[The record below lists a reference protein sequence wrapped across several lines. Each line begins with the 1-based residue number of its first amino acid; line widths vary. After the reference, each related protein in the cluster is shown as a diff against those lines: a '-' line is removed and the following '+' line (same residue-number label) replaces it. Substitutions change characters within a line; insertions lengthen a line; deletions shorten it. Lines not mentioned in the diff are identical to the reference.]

1 MAMNW
6 PLFRPLLEDVS
17 RLEVSG
23 CMAVD
28 NLLEH
33 LLETCIAY
41 QRDAALMHLDVP
53 PGDAREARLAEAM
66 AHVAA
71 AYTPTAIE
79 ALQRLRTEAP
89 ASQQEAVQRLQGW
102 TLRMHVSSALLPMQ
116 REIQTRQRAA
126 TCLVDEEPIPLRASF
141 AAMAAE
147 TRRDRRAAI
156 EAAVG
161 LQLRDL
167 NELFE
172 AQFKALSALAEHLSY
187 ASLEALWTDVL
198 QVEPAP
204 LEDVATQILTST
216 EEVYRDLLTWAVRR
230 RLRLPPG
237 QLRRH
242 DILALFTFPEYQA
255 YYQPG
260 TLVEG
265 LQTCLRALGLSPTV
279 DGRLE
284 WRERSAHFGPPEALA
299 LHVPDEIV
307 LSYAQVQG
315 LKGAEAFAGASGR
328 ALLWASTSPELA
340 PIHRAL
346 GDPALPESSAQ
357 LVAELLAEPRWLSQY
372 FGVSI
377 DQNYAAWRCLDRL
390 YRLRRSLGR
399 FLYTRYLY
407 TANSLAGASEA
418 YRDIMMDACYV
429 DYPQEYYLLD
439 WDWDY
444 TSLTVLRGWSLT
456 TALLEAV
463 HAQFAAD
470 WFRNPEAGEWLR
482 QYWYSVLGERVEDL
496 RDRLLGAT
504 WDAELFATALVRQE
518 GAW

>member
-1 MAMNW
+1 MNW
-6 PLFRPLLEDVS
+6 PLFRLLLEAVHRS
-17 RLEVSG
+17 EVSG

-28 NLLEH
+28 DLLEH
-33 LLETCIAY
+33 LLQACVTY
-41 QRDAALMHLDVP
+41 QCDVALTHLDVP

-66 AHVAA
+66 AHGAEA
-71 AYTPTAIE
+71 CSPATIE

-89 ASQQEAVQRLQGW
+89 ASQQEALQRLQSWMLG
-102 TLRMHVSSALLPMQ
+102 MHVRSALLPMQ
-116 REIQTRQRAA
+116 REIQTRQRTAI
-126 TCLVDEEPIPLRASF
+126 CLVDEEPIPLRASF

-156 EAAVG
+156 EAAVS

-172 AQFKALSALAEHLSY
+172 AQFKALSALVEPLRY
-187 ASLEALWTDVL
+187 ASLDALWSDIL
-198 QVEPAP
+198 QVEPAT
-204 LEDVATQILTST
+204 LQDVATQILVST
-216 EEVYRDLLTWAVRR
+216 QEVYRDLLAWAVRR

-260 TLVEG
+260 TVVAG
-265 LQTCLRALGLSPTV
+265 LQTCLREMGLDPTV

-299 LHVPDEIV
+299 LHIPDEIV

-328 ALLWASTSPELA
+328 ALLWAYTSPELS
-340 PIHRAL
+340 PLRRAL
-346 GDPALPESSAQ
+346 GDPALPESNAQ
-357 LVAELLAEPRWLSQY
+357 LVAELLADPRWLSQC
-372 FGVSI
+372 FGVSV

-390 YRLRRSLGR
+390 YRLRRFLGR
-399 FLYTRYLY
+399 FLYTRHLY

-418 YRDIMMDACYV
+418 YRDIMMDACHV

-444 TSLTVLRGWSLT
+444 TSLSVLRGWSLT
-456 TALLEAV
+456 AALLGALHEL
-463 HAQFAAD
+463 FAAD

-482 QYWYSVLGERVEDL
+482 QYWGSALGERVDDL
-496 RDRLLGAT
+496 RDRLLGTA
-504 WDAELFATALVRQE
+504 WDAELFATALVRQD

>member
-1 MAMNW
+1 
-6 PLFRPLLEDVS
+6 
-17 RLEVSG
+17 
-23 CMAVD
+23 MAVG
-28 NLLEH
+28 NFLEYLLQV
-33 LLETCIAY
+33 CVAY
-41 QRDAALMHLDVP
+41 QHEVALIHLDVP

-66 AHVAA
+66 AHGAEA
-71 AYTPTAIE
+71 CTPAVIE
-79 ALQRLRTEAP
+79 RLQRQRTEAP
-89 ASQQEAVQRLQGW
+89 AAQQESVQRLQGW
-102 TLRMHVSSALLPMQ
+102 TLRMHIQSALLPMQ
-116 REIQTRQRAA
+116 REIQTHQRTAI
-126 TCLVDEEPIPLRASF
+126 CLVDEEPIPLRASF

-172 AQFKALSALAEHLSY
+172 AQFKALSTLAEHLEY
-187 ASLEALWTDVL
+187 ASLEALWTDIL
-198 QVEPAP
+198 QVEPAT
-204 LEDVATQILTST
+204 LQDVATQILAST
-216 EEVYRDLLTWAVRR
+216 QEVYRDLLTWAVRR

-242 DILALFTFPEYQA
+242 DILALFTFSEYQT

-260 TLVEG
+260 TVVAG
-265 LQTCLRALGLSPTV
+265 LQTCLREMGLALTV
-279 DGRLE
+279 DGRLA
-284 WRERSAHFGPPEALA
+284 WRERPAHFGPPAALA

-315 LKGAEAFAGASGR
+315 LKDAEIFAGASGR
-328 ALLWASTSPELA
+328 ALLWAYTSPALA
-340 PIHRAL
+340 PIHRVL
-346 GDPALPESSAQ
+346 GDPALLESNAQ
-357 LVAELLAEPRWLSQY
+357 LFAELLADPQWLSQY
-372 FGVSI
+372 FGVSV

-390 YRLRRSLGR
+390 YRLRRFLGR
-399 FLYTRYLY
+399 FLYTRHLY

-418 YRDIMMDACYV
+418 YRDIMMDACHV

-456 TALLEAV
+456 AALLGALHE
-463 HAQFAAD
+463 QFAAD

-482 QYWYSVLGERVEDL
+482 QHWYSALGERLEDL
-496 RDRLLGAT
+496 RDRFLGTT
-504 WDAELFATALVRQE
+504 WDAELFATALVRQD

>member
-1 MAMNW
+1 MNW
-6 PLFRPLLEDVS
+6 PLFRPLLEDV
-17 RLEVSG
+17 RRPEVSG
-23 CMAVD
+23 YMAVD

-33 LLETCIAY
+33 LLQACIAY
-41 QRDAALMHLDVP
+41 QRDVALIHLDVP

-66 AHVAA
+66 THGAA
-71 AYTPTAIE
+71 ACTPAAIE
-79 ALQRLRTEAP
+79 MLQRLRTEAP
-89 ASQQEAVQRLQGW
+89 ASQQEAVQRLQSW
-102 TLRMHVSSALLPMQ
+102 TLSMHVRSALLPMQ
-116 REIQTRQRAA
+116 RDLQTRQRTAI
-126 TCLVDEEPIPLRASF
+126 CLVHDESIPLRASF

-161 LQLRDL
+161 LQLREL

-172 AQFKALSALAEHLSY
+172 AQFKALSALAEHLRY
-187 ASLEALWTDVL
+187 ASLEALWTDVM
-198 QVEPAP
+198 QVEPAT
-204 LEDVATQILTST
+204 LQDVATQILAST
-216 EEVYRDLLTWAVRR
+216 QEVYMDLLTWAVRR

-242 DILALFTFPEYQA
+242 DILALFTFPEYQT

-260 TLVEG
+260 TVVAG
-265 LQTCLRALGLSPTV
+265 LQTCLREMGLALTV

-299 LHVPDEIV
+299 LHIPDEIV

-328 ALLWASTSPELA
+328 ALLWAYTAPELS
-340 PIHRAL
+340 PLSRAL
-346 GDPALPESSAQ
+346 GDSALLESNAQ
-357 LVAELLAEPRWLSQY
+357 LCAELLAEPQWLSQY
-372 FGVSI
+372 FGVSV
-377 DQNYAAWRCLDRL
+377 DQNYACH
-390 YRLRRSLGR
+390 
-399 FLYTRYLY
+399 
-407 TANSLAGASEA
+407 
-418 YRDIMMDACYV
+418 V

-456 TALLEAV
+456 AALLGALHE
-463 HAQFAAD
+463 QFAAD
-470 WFRNPEAGEWLR
+470 WLRNPEAGEWLR
-482 QYWYSVLGERVEDL
+482 QYWYSALGERLEDL
-496 RDRLLGAT
+496 RDRLLGTA
-504 WDAELFATALVRQE
+504 WDAELFTTALVRQD

>member
-1 MAMNW
+1 MAI
-6 PLFRPLLEDVS
+6 
-17 RLEVSG
+17 
-23 CMAVD
+23 D
-28 NLLEH
+28 NLAEH
-33 LLETCIAY
+33 LFQTCIAY
-41 QRDAALMHLDVP
+41 QHDVALIHLDVP
-53 PGDAREARLAEAM
+53 PGDAREVRLAEAM
-66 AHVAA
+66 AHAA
-71 AYTPTAIE
+71 EACTPAAIE
-79 ALQRLRTEAP
+79 MLQRLRTEAL
-89 ASQQEAVQRLQGW
+89 ASQQGALQRLQGW
-102 TLRMHVSSALLPMQ
+102 TLSMHVRSALLPMQ
-116 REIQTRQRAA
+116 REIQTRQRTA

-161 LQLRDL
+161 LQLREL

-172 AQFKALSALAEHLSY
+172 AQFKAVSALADHLRY

-198 QVEPAP
+198 QVEPAT
-204 LEDVATQILTST
+204 LQDVATQILTST
-216 EEVYRDLLTWAVRR
+216 HEVYRDLLTWAVRR

-260 TLVEG
+260 TVVAG
-265 LQTCLRALGLSPTV
+265 LQTCLREMGLAPIV

-284 WRERSAHFGPPEALA
+284 WRERSAQFGPPEALA

-328 ALLWASTSPELA
+328 ALLWAYTSPELS
-340 PIHRAL
+340 PINRAL
-346 GDPALPESSAQ
+346 GDPALLESNAQ
-357 LVAELLAEPRWLSQY
+357 LFAELLADPQWLSPY
-372 FGVSI
+372 FGVSV

-390 YRLRRSLGR
+390 YRLRRFLGR
-399 FLYTRYLY
+399 FLYTRHLY
-407 TANSLAGASEA
+407 TTNSLAGASEA
-418 YRDIMMDACYV
+418 YRDIMMDACHV
-429 DYPQEYYLLD
+429 DYSQEYYLLD

-456 TALLEAV
+456 AALLGALHE
-463 HAQFAAD
+463 QFAAD

-482 QYWYSVLGERVEDL
+482 QYWYSALGERLEDL
-496 RDRLLGAT
+496 RDRLLGTA
-504 WDAELFATALVRQE
+504 WDAELFATALVRQD

>member
-1 MAMNW
+1 MGMNW
-6 PLFRPLLEDVS
+6 PLFRPLPEDV
-17 RLEVSG
+17 RRPEANSG
-23 CMAVD
+23 MAVD
-28 NLLEH
+28 NLPEH
-33 LLETCIAY
+33 LLQTCVAY
-41 QRDAALMHLDVP
+41 QRNVALIYLDTP
-53 PGDAREARLAEAM
+53 PGETREARLAEAM
-66 AHVAA
+66 AQGAEVC
-71 AYTPTAIE
+71 TTATLE
-79 ALQRLRTEAP
+79 ALQSLRTEAP
-89 ASQQEAVQRLQGW
+89 ASHQEPLQRLRAW
-102 TLRMHVSSALLPMQ
+102 ALALHVRSALLPMQ
-116 REIQTRQRAA
+116 RELQTRQR
-126 TCLVDEEPIPLRASF
+126 TTVCLVDEEPIPLRASF

-172 AQFKALSALAEHLSY
+172 AQFKAHSTLVEHLGYTSP
-187 ASLEALWTDVL
+187 EALWTDIL
-198 QVEPAP
+198 PVEPAA
-204 LEDVATQILTST
+204 LQDVATQILAST
-216 EEVYRDLLTWAVRR
+216 QEVYMDLLTWAVRR

-242 DILALFTFPEYQA
+242 DILALFTFPEYQT

-260 TLVEG
+260 TVVAG
-265 LQTCLRALGLSPTV
+265 LQTCLREMGLALTV

-299 LHVPDEIV
+299 LHIPDEIV

-328 ALLWASTSPELA
+328 ALLWAYTSPELS
-340 PIHRAL
+340 PINRVL
-346 GDPALPESSAQ
+346 GDPALLESNAQ
-357 LVAELLAEPRWLSQY
+357 LGAELLAEPQWLSQY
-372 FGVSI
+372 CGVSV

-390 YRLRRSLGR
+390 YRLRRFLGR

-407 TANSLAGASEA
+407 TTNSLAGASEA
-418 YRDIMMDACYV
+418 YRDIMMDACHV

-456 TALLEAV
+456 SALQRVLCEQYAE
-463 HAQFAAD
+463 D
-470 WFRNPEAGEWLR
+470 WFRNPDAGEQLR
-482 QYWYSVLGERVEDL
+482 QYWHSALGERLEDL
-496 RDRLLGAT
+496 RDHFLGT
-504 WDAELFATALVRQE
+504 SWDAGLFAAALLRE
-518 GAW
+518 DE

>member
-1 MAMNW
+1 
-6 PLFRPLLEDVS
+6 
-17 RLEVSG
+17 
-23 CMAVD
+23 
-28 NLLEH
+28 
-33 LLETCIAY
+33 
-41 QRDAALMHLDVP
+41 MHIRNV
-53 PGDAREARLAEAM
+53 
-66 AHVAA
+66 
-71 AYTPTAIE
+71 
-79 ALQRLRTEAP
+79 
-89 ASQQEAVQRLQGW
+89 
-102 TLRMHVSSALLPMQ
+102 LLPMQ
-116 REIQTRQRAA
+116 REIQTRQRTAI
-126 TCLVDEEPIPLRASF
+126 CLVDEEPIPLRASF

-161 LQLRDL
+161 QQLREL

-172 AQFKALSALAEHLSY
+172 AQFKALSALADHLSY

-198 QVEPAP
+198 PVEPAP
-204 LEDVATQILTST
+204 LQDVATQILAST
-216 EEVYRDLLTWAVRR
+216 QEVYMDLLTWAVRR

-260 TLVEG
+260 TVVAG
-265 LQTCLRALGLSPTV
+265 LQTCLREMGLAPTV

-315 LKGAEAFAGASGR
+315 LKGVETFAGASGR
-328 ALLWASTSPELA
+328 ALLWAYTSPALS
-340 PIHRAL
+340 PIYRAL
-346 GDPALPESSAQ
+346 GDPALLESNAQ
-357 LVAELLAEPRWLSQY
+357 LCAELLADPRWLSQR
-372 FGVSI
+372 FGVSV

-390 YRLRRSLGR
+390 YRLRRFLGR

-407 TANSLAGASEA
+407 TTNSLAGASEA
-418 YRDIMMDACYV
+418 YRDIMMDACHV

-456 TALLEAV
+456 AALLGALHE
-463 HAQFAAD
+463 QFAVD

-482 QYWYSVLGERVEDL
+482 QYWYGALGERLEDL
-496 RDRLLGAT
+496 RDRLLGTA
-504 WDAELFATALVRQE
+504 WDVELFATALVRQD
-518 GAW
+518 GVW

>member
-1 MAMNW
+1 MNW
-6 PLFRPLLEDVS
+6 PLFQPLLEDVS

-28 NLLEH
+28 NPLEH
-33 LLETCIAY
+33 FLQTCAAY
-41 QRDAALMHLDVP
+41 KRAVALIHLDVA
-53 PGDAREARLAEAM
+53 PGEAREAHLAEAM
-66 AHVAA
+66 AHGAEA
-71 AYTPTAIE
+71 CTPAAIE
-79 ALQRLRTEAP
+79 LLQRLGTEAP
-89 ASQQEAVQRLQGW
+89 ASQQEVLQRLQGW
-102 TLRMHVSSALLPMQ
+102 SLSMHVRSALLPMQ
-116 REIQTRQRAA
+116 REIQTRQRTAI
-126 TCLVDEEPIPLRASF
+126 CLVDEEPIPLRASF

-147 TRRDRRAAI
+147 PRRDRRAAI

-161 LQLRDL
+161 LQLQEL

-172 AQFKALSALAEHLSY
+172 AQFKALSTLAEHLRY

-198 QVEPAP
+198 QVEPAT
-204 LEDVATQILTST
+204 LQDIATQILVGTQ
-216 EEVYRDLLTWAVRR
+216 EIYRDLLTWAVRR

-242 DILALFTFPEYQA
+242 DILALFTFPEYQT

-260 TLVEG
+260 TAVAG
-265 LQTCLRALGLSPTV
+265 LQTCLREMGLAPTV

-299 LHVPDEIV
+299 LHVPDEVV

-315 LKGAEAFAGASGR
+315 LKGAETFAGASGR
-328 ALLWASTSPELA
+328 ALLWAYTSPELSS
-340 PIHRAL
+340 IHRAL
-346 GDPALPESSAQ
+346 GDPALLESNAQ
-357 LVAELLAEPRWLSQY
+357 LFAELLADPQWLSQY
-372 FGVSI
+372 FGVSV

-390 YRLRRSLGR
+390 YRLRRFLGR
-399 FLYTRYLY
+399 FLYTQYLY

-418 YRDIMMDACYV
+418 YRDIMMDACHV

-456 TALLEAV
+456 AALLGALHE
-463 HAQFAAD
+463 QFAAD

-482 QYWYSVLGERVEDL
+482 QYWSSALGERLEGL
-496 RDRLLGAT
+496 RDRLLGTA
-504 WDAELFATALVRQE
+504 WDAELFATALVRQD